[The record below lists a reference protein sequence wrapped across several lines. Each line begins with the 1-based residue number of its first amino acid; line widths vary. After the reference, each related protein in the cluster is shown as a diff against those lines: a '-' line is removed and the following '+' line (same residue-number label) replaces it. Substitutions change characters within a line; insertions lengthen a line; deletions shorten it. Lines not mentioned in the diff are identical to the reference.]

1 MYNTFDPLSL
11 HPLLAITSVLP
22 VLKMAFK
29 NSSTLFYF
37 YFLFICGGLALP
49 LVRREVPQ
57 GSFAKID
64 LYALRGAYPLL
75 HWQSIRMSRF

>member
-1 MYNTFDPLSL
+1 
-11 HPLLAITSVLP
+11 
-22 VLKMAFK
+22 MAFK

-37 YFLFICGGLALP
+37 YFLFIYGCLALP

-57 GSFAKID
+57 GSSAKID
-64 LYALRGAYPLL
+64 FFTLRVAYPLL